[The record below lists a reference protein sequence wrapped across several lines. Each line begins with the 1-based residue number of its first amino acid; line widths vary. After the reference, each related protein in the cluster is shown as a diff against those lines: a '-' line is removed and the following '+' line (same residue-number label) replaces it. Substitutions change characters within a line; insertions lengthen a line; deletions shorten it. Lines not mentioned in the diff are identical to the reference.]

1 MTLADEA
8 KVAAESLL
16 GSVDEQRFLEQMR
29 VPRLMVETTQTAQNG
44 TIPRLKPCDELSRA
58 AAPASGEACR

>member
-16 GSVDEQRFLEQMR
+16 GSVDAQRFLEQLR
-29 VPRLMVETTQTAQNG
+29 AARLMVDTTHAAQKG
-44 TIPRLKPCDELSRA
+44 TIPRLKPRDEQSRA
-58 AAPASGEACR
+58 ADLHIR